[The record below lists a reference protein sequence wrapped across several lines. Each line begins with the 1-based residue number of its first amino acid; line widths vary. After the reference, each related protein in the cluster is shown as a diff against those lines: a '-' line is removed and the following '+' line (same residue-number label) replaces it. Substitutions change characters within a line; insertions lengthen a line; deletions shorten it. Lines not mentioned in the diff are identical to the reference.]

1 MLWSRSQAGY
11 EPGNG
16 RFVMFHSPTVHCVLR
31 LKHPDV
37 CLQHLRQSQ
46 VSFHL
51 MARMHSIHMLMCT
64 HTYRQTDR
72 QTDRHTYRQRDRHTD
87 RQTDR
92 QTDTH
97 THTDR
102 QTHTHTRWQ
111 VVTCIRSIH
120 RSHSMHYRKS
130 KLDVDL
136 LLIGRIKISQYKSSV
151 QAQENIQRNPSIV
164 DTLGTCPIY
173 SGTPLLR
180 TP

>member
-97 THTDR
+97 TQTDR
-102 QTHTHTRWQ
+102 HTHTPDG
-111 VVTCIRSIH
+111 RSLH
-120 RSHSMHYRKS
+120 V
-130 KLDVDL
+130 LEAF
-136 LLIGRIKISQYKSSV
+136 IGVIACTTES
-151 QAQENIQRNPSIV
+151 RNLMWI
-164 DTLGTCPIY
+164 CY
-173 SGTPLLR
+173 
-180 TP
+180 